1 MGSLLEPLSGII
13 DSAFVARLGA
23 DSLAALAVGVTIINS
38 FSWVFNFLTH
48 VIVESVS
55 STTVGEENSSEQGH
69 TIRLSMVTSAF
80 IGLVTAIFLFGARE
94 LLYDLAGASGPI
106 VSLVDAYFLIRI
118 FGQPFSLLL
127 TTQLSVIRGLGHV
140 NFSML
145 VMLFNLLLNIL
156 LTYCLIFVVNFGVKG
171 AAIGTISSHIV
182 TALICFIY
190 IRRKVELTPQT
201 DTEVSVKGLLK
212 SLSKKS
218 LNLFVRSSLLTTV
231 FFLSTRVAAHV
242 GVNDLAGYHLALQF
256 WLFASFF
263 TDGVAMSANI
273 YGARLKKLGNWGLFV
288 TLWKNTVIISLI
300 IGSIFTFVYGV
311 FGKEL
316 MYLFT
321 KDQVIHELISGYWW
335 VISFGQIINAL
346 AFSYDGMMF
355 GVGGFHHLRNLM
367 VLGFLFVYGPFAYVA
382 YSGRDVSMIWVGLLL
397 LSLWRLVYIQFVMKK
412 AFFESPKMS

>member
-1 MGSLLEPLSGII
+1 MKSSDLKLKQLLFFSLPLVLGSLLEPLSGII

-69 TIRLSMVTSAF
+69 TIRLSIVTSAF

-127 TTQLSVIRGLGHV
+127 TTQLSIIRGLGHV
-140 NFSML
+140 KFSML

-156 LTYCLIFVVNFGVKG
+156 LTYSLIFIVNFGVKG
-171 AAIGTISSHIV
+171 AAIGTISSHII

-201 DTEVSVKGLLK
+201 DTEVSVKEC
-212 SLSKKS
+212 
-218 LNLFVRSSLLTTV
+218 LNL
-231 FFLSTRVAAHV
+231 
-242 GVNDLAGYHLALQF
+242 
-256 WLFASFF
+256 
-263 TDGVAMSANI
+263 
-273 YGARLKKLGNWGLFV
+273 
-288 TLWKNTVIISLI
+288 
-300 IGSIFTFVYGV
+300 
-311 FGKEL
+311 
-316 MYLFT
+316 
-321 KDQVIHELISGYWW
+321 
-335 VISFGQIINAL
+335 
-346 AFSYDGMMF
+346 
-355 GVGGFHHLRNLM
+355 
-367 VLGFLFVYGPFAYVA
+367 
-382 YSGRDVSMIWVGLLL
+382 
-397 LSLWRLVYIQFVMKK
+397 
-412 AFFESPKMS
+412 